1 MIFIE
6 GKNSPRRLWGQ
17 ATTWEGGRPT
27 GSAFME
33 SLEVLARL
41 ITFRAAFSKSTIT
54 FYWEVQMV
62 LRLLGWK
69 VDLIMIPTMY
79 DMNSET
85 SQVGTE
91 FHMKLKSLSCELS
104 LCVCSHCHS
113 SVNLV

>member
-6 GKNSPRRLWGQ
+6 GNNSPRRLWAQ

-41 ITFRAAFSKSTIT
+41 LSFCVAFSKSTIT
-54 FYWEVQMV
+54 FYWEDQMS

-69 VDLIMIPTMY
+69 VHLIMIPTMY
-79 DMNSET
+79 DMNSEM
-85 SQVGTE
+85 SQVGIE
-91 FHMKLKSLSCELS
+91 FHVKLKCLSRELS
-104 LCVCSHCHS
+104 LCVCSHCRL

>member
-6 GKNSPRRLWGQ
+6 GNNSPRRLWAQ

-41 ITFRAAFSKSTIT
+41 LSFCATLSKSTIS
-54 FYWEVQMV
+54 FYWKVQMV

-69 VDLIMIPTMY
+69 VDLINFPTMY
-79 DMNSET
+79 DMNLR
-85 SQVGTE
+85 Q
-91 FHMKLKSLSCELS
+91 HM
-104 LCVCSHCHS
+104 
-113 SVNLV
+113 LVQNFT